1 MTIDHTHFQAKLEAE
16 KKLLE
21 TEMEK
26 IGRQNPDSPGDWE
39 ATPEERDVSQAD
51 DNTVAD
57 AVEEYDDN
65 LAIMTTLETR
75 YKDVEKGLENIKNG
89 TYGLCEVCQKEIET
103 DRLEA
108 NASARTCK
116 EHMQ

>member
-1 MTIDHTHFQAKLEAE
+1 MTIDTAHFQAKLEAE

-21 TEMEK
+21 SEMSK
-26 IGRQNPDSPGDWE
+26 IGRQNPDSPTDWE

-65 LAIMTTLETR
+65 LAIMSTLETR
-75 YKDVEKGLENIKNG
+75 HQDVESALEKIEKG
-89 TYGLCEVCQKEIET
+89 TYGLCEVCGQEIEA

-116 EHMQ
+116 AHMQ